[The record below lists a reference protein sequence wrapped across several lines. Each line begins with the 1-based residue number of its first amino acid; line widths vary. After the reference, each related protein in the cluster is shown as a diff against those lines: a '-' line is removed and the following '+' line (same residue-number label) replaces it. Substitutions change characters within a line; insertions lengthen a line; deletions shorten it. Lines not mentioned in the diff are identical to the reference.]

1 MSDIQGKPSASS
13 ATPKAITAQSGPH
26 TLPRVLGLFDG
37 TTIVIGS
44 IIGSGIFLSVKGPAQ
59 AFGNYW
65 MIISFWI
72 GAGIVTL
79 LGSLVL
85 AELAAMM
92 PRAGGPYV
100 YLKEAFGPK
109 AAFLWGWTEFTVV
122 RTGSLGAL
130 SCGTVI
136 YLNELIP
143 MSMGMQEAMAILIIV
158 GLSAINVI
166 QTRWGAGVQ
175 NLTTVVKT
183 LFLLMVIMVPWLVGN
198 NGAENLQSTAPGTVN
213 TSFFAAFGAT
223 LVAVL
228 WAYDGWVNIAPVA
241 EEIKRPERNVP
252 LALGFGLGL
261 IVVLYLLA
269 ITSYHM
275 ALSMTEVASSSAV
288 AATLSKQLLG
298 SEWGAKIASLGVVI
312 STFGAVNSNLLAGP
326 RIYFAMARDGLLP
339 PAIRKVH
346 PRFRTPANAI
356 VLQCVWSVALIVIV
370 YAYNERSQAVDVPSA
385 KTPIVDVGAGKVAP
399 AIDRNATAPD
409 KAEKP
414 KTTAKPPATAED
426 AFYSLTSYVIVGGQL
441 FYALAVA
448 SVFVLR
454 KKHPEMPRPYKTWG
468 YPYTPAIY
476 LSSFAIFIIL
486 GAVDNWVSVVAGL
499 GLIAVGAAVYS
510 YTKNMIHW
518 RSDEPIPDDL
528 P

>member
-1 MSDIQGKPSASS
+1 MSDIQGNPPPAHIVPSEL
-13 ATPKAITAQSGPH
+13 QR
-26 TLPRVLGLFDG
+26 LPRVLGLFDG

-65 MIISFWI
+65 IIISFWI

-92 PRAGGPYV
+92 PHAGGPYI

-136 YLNELIP
+136 YLNELTP
-143 MSMGMQEAMAILIIV
+143 MSIGMQEAVAIMITV
-158 GLSAINVI
+158 GLSVINMI

-183 LFLLMVIMVPWLVGN
+183 LFLGMVILVPWLVGQ
-198 NGAENLQSTAPGTVN
+198 NGGENLQSTAPGTVN

-223 LVAVL
+223 LVAIL

-241 EEIKRPERNVP
+241 EEIKNPERNVP
-252 LALGFGLGL
+252 LALGIGLGL
-261 IVVLYLLA
+261 IVILYMLA

-288 AATLSKQLLG
+288 AATLSSQLLG
-298 SEWGAKIASLGVVI
+298 GDWGGKIASLGVVI

-346 PRFRTPANAI
+346 PRFKTPANAI
-356 VLQCVWSVALIVIV
+356 LLQCVWTVILIVIV
-370 YAYNERSQAVDVPSA
+370 YGYNERSKYVVD
-385 KTPIVDVGAGKVAP
+385 AGTVAP
-399 AIDRNATAPD
+399 VAGSDPSSAVKESPAIHNEAPALD
-409 KAEKP
+409 KDGKPVQKAEAP
-414 KTTAKPPATAED
+414 MSAED
-426 AFYSLTSYVIVGGQL
+426 AFYSLISYVIVGGQL

-454 KKHPEMPRPYKTWG
+454 KKHPEWPRPYKAWG
-468 YPYTPAIY
+468 YPYTPALY
-476 LSSFAIFIIL
+476 LLSFAIFIIL
-486 GAVDNWVSVVAGL
+486 GAVDNWRSVVAGL
-499 GLIAVGAAVYS
+499 GLIAIGAVVYS
-510 YTKNMIHW
+510 FTKNMHHW
-518 RSDEPIPDDL
+518 RTNEPIPEDL